1 MKSTAV
7 IWLLLAES
15 TSICTGTKP
24 FKSDTENKPLFVTP
38 FIEDG
43 RLEEAKTL
51 SRVGSLGDVE
61 DVASY
66 AGFLTVNKDMG
77 SNMFFWLFPAKE
89 SPETAPVILWLQG
102 GPGSSSMMGLFTES
116 GPFVITDTG
125 IPKLRESTWTRS
137 FSVLYVD
144 NPVGAGFSFTGKEQG
159 YARNE
164 TDVGRNLLEALQQ
177 FFTLFHELA
186 ENEFYVAGESYAGKY
201 VPAVAYA
208 IHKAVQPRVR
218 INLNGIAIGNG
229 VVELESMLDY
239 ADYLYQLGLV
249 DHNQAEIVRQWC
261 DKARHYI
268 EHKRYADA
276 AKIFDHVI
284 LCGGNTTCYLKQ
296 VTGFNNIFNYLRA
309 EWPKELGYYVDF
321 LQTPKVRDAI
331 HVGNISF
338 SSRSLIVRAHLYE
351 DIAKSVKPWLAT
363 LMEEYKVLIYNGQLD
378 LIVPYPLTVNMISTI
393 KWSGA
398 EAFRNAQRK
407 IWLSPNGQDVSG
419 YVRQV
424 GNFTEVLVRN
434 AGHLVVHDQPD
445 VTLDMI
451 TKFIRGQPFAPR

>member
-1 MKSTAV
+1 MKTTAI
-7 IWLLLAES
+7 IWLLLVES

-24 FKSDTENKPLFVTP
+24 FKSDTGNQPLFLTP

-144 NPVGAGFSFTGKEQG
+144 NPVGAAFSFTGKEQG

-186 ENEFYVAGESYAGKY
+186 ENEFYVAGESYAGNTS
-201 VPAVAYA
+201 
-208 IHKAVQPRVR
+208 QPWHTLFTRPSSP
-218 INLNGIAIGNG
+218 
-229 VVELESMLDY
+229 ESESTSRASPSVTVWWSWNPCWTM
-239 ADYLYQLGLV
+239 QTTSTSSGL
-249 DHNQAEIVRQWC
+249 
-261 DKARHYI
+261 
-268 EHKRYADA
+268 
-276 AKIFDHVI
+276 
-284 LCGGNTTCYLKQ
+284 
-296 VTGFNNIFNYLRA
+296 
-309 EWPKELGYYVDF
+309 
-321 LQTPKVRDAI
+321 
-331 HVGNISF
+331 
-338 SSRSLIVRAHLYE
+338 
-351 DIAKSVKPWLAT
+351 
-363 LMEEYKVLIYNGQLD
+363 
-378 LIVPYPLTVNMISTI
+378 
-393 KWSGA
+393 
-398 EAFRNAQRK
+398 
-407 IWLSPNGQDVSG
+407 
-419 YVRQV
+419 
-424 GNFTEVLVRN
+424 
-434 AGHLVVHDQPD
+434 
-445 VTLDMI
+445 
-451 TKFIRGQPFAPR
+451 